1 MLPKELSPRQFS
13 EKANDTHMA
22 FGGIHQAFINW
33 YPSEFQ
39 YKGHTFKS
47 IDQVYQW
54 EKATRANDARV
65 AKKLLYTTN
74 PRVAK
79 SLGRSIKGLS
89 AVNWVKDKNNVM
101 KELVRIKF
109 SDNPELLTLYSA
121 LYTFVYTKSNTS
133 PHSIQHAHNISYL
146 LHQ

>member
-13 EKANDTHMA
+13 EKANGTHMA
-22 FGGIHQAFINW
+22 FGGIHQAFSNW

-39 YKGHTFKS
+39 YKVHTFKS
-47 IDQVYQW
+47 IDQVYQC

-65 AKKLLYTTN
+65 AKTLLYTTN

-79 SLGRSIKGLS
+79 SLGRSIKELS
-89 AVNWVKDKNNVM
+89 VVNWVKDKNNVM

-109 SDNPELLTLYSA
+109 SDNPELLKELID
-121 LYTFVYTKSNTS
+121 TKD
-133 PHSIQHAHNISYL
+133 PIIVW
-146 LHQ
+146 